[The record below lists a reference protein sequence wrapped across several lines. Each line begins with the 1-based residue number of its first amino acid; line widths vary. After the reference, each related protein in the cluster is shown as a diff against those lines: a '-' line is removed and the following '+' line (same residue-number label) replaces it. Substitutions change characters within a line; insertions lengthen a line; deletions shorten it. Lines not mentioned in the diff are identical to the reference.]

1 MIQQNVLY
9 SSHLQRTVSD
19 QVAVE
24 AFDWEA
30 TASVNPV
37 FTGNWLASCPL
48 LTQHPIAAVSQIG
61 DEVMSGVDFLKKAAV
76 SCIDEKGAFPHQTRK
91 QT

>member
-9 SSHLQRTVSD
+9 SSHLQQTVSD

-37 FTGNWLASCPL
+37 FTGNWPASCPL
-48 LTQHPIAAVSQIG
+48 LTQHPIAAVGQIG
-61 DEVMSGVDFLKKAAV
+61 DDCVPSWFSKKAAV
-76 SCIDEKGAFPHQTRK
+76 SCIDEKGAFPHQTCK